1 MKQLSRTVILTR
13 HHLTPLANMDMKG
26 SDHLQCVKCHGSHQ
40 QGRRVMSVQ
49 FLQEHCV
56 GFQLPVEGKC
66 ETLVSRSGEV
76 WECEDTDT
84 EAHASFRE
92 AEHKQFSSLGTSME
106 SQCLFSNLCPL
117 ASPETTG
124 RFFSACIKYLLI
136 TYQFCCAPLAVIQ
149 KEAVKPTGI

>member
-1 MKQLSRTVILTR
+1 MKQLCKTVIPTR
-13 HHLTPLANMDMKG
+13 HHLTPLANMGMKAMTIY
-26 SDHLQCVKCHGSHQ
+26 SVWNPTRSLQ

-49 FLQEHCV
+49 FLQEHYV

-106 SQCLFSNLCPL
+106 SQCLFSNLC
-117 ASPETTG
+117 SQTPETTG

-136 TYQFCCAPLAVIQ
+136 TYQLCCAPLL
-149 KEAVKPTGI
+149 